1 MAKWVITLKGSLNL
15 RVGYNIESG
24 SLNLRVGYN
33 IESGSLYLRV
43 GIQSS
48 TQQQLTNQLRVSLWN
63 W

>member
-33 IESGSLYLRV
+33 IESGSLNLRV

-48 TQQQLTNQLRVSLWN
+48 TQQQLTN
-63 W
+63 